1 MPSLAQPGAPL
12 AVHCLAFCLALCFAF
27 RLGAVRGAEIPLAAD
42 ACLPGLA
49 ETTPSGA
56 FIALDESPAIVQDL
70 RTNLQWQ
77 RCALGQEWREDEC
90 VGRPRAYT
98 WEAAMAIA
106 AREGEGW
113 RLPSGRELQ
122 GIVERCHPAPAIN
135 PQVFPN
141 TLGAFYWSAS
151 KDSGG
156 LGRAWAVS
164 FHRGSPY
171 RMSREQEAHVRL
183 VRDLPAPAPP
193 APPEPPQE
201 ETPPAA
207 PEPPAPAAQAPAEP
221 GEVAPEPEA
230 PAPDAAP
237 PAAPGLAQPAA
248 PAQAA
253 PEQPPAPAEAPEAEP
268 AQTAPDANA
277 QPAAQ
282 N

>member
-1 MPSLAQPGAPL
+1 MALLTLYPGA
-12 AVHCLAFCLALCFAF
+12 ARVAD
-27 RLGAVRGAEIPLAAD
+27 IPPAGD

-49 ETTPSGA
+49 ETTPSEV
-56 FIALDESPAIVQDL
+56 FIALDENAAIVQDL

-106 AREGEGW
+106 ARQGEGW

-151 KDSGG
+151 KDTGG

-164 FHRGSPY
+164 FHRGSVY
-171 RMSREQEAHVRL
+171 RMSREQEAYVRL
-183 VRDLPAPAPP
+183 VRNLPEPEPAPQTPP
-193 APPEPPQE
+193 KPLQE
-201 ETPPAA
+201 ESAPAA
-207 PEPPAPAAQAPAEP
+207 PEPPEAQAPEESGEAAP
-221 GEVAPEPEA
+221 GPET
-230 PAPDAAP
+230 PAPDTEP
-237 PAAPGLAQPAA
+237 PAAPGVAQPAA
-248 PAQAA
+248 PDQAAPEAKPAQAA
-253 PEQPPAPAEAPEAEP
+253 P
-268 AQTAPDANA
+268 DATA
-277 QPAAQ
+277 QPVAQ

>member
-1 MPSLAQPGAPL
+1 MPDILSYPFAQNQTSASSSAGRALGLPP
-12 AVHCLAFCLALCFAF
+12 LALCALW
-27 RLGAVRGAEIPLAAD
+27 LGVAQAASIPPAAD
-42 ACLPGLA
+42 ACLPGQA
-49 ETTPSGA
+49 ETTPSGV
-56 FIALDESPAIVQDL
+56 FMALDDNPAIVQDL

-77 RCALGQEWREDEC
+77 RCALGQEWKEDEC
-90 VGRPRAYT
+90 VGRASAYT
-98 WEAAMAIA
+98 WEAAVAIA
-106 AREGEGW
+106 GRQGEGW

-151 KDSGG
+151 KDTGG

-164 FHRGSPY
+164 FHRGSAY

-183 VRDLPAPAPP
+183 VRDLPAPAPQ

-201 ETPPAA
+201 EPPPAA
-207 PEPPAPAAQAPAEP
+207 PEPPDAQAPAEP
-221 GEVAPEPEA
+221 GEAAPEPEA

-237 PAAPGLAQPAA
+237 PAAPGVAQPAA
-248 PAQAA
+248 PAE
-253 PEQPPAPAEAPEAEP
+253 PAPEAEP